1 LETIDLKLYPMGDCW
16 IALLRGINVG
26 TAKRIAMADLRATVQ
41 SLGYQD
47 VATLLNSGNVVFRQ
61 PKGAKAPPAPAIEQA
76 VAKRLGVS
84 ATVIAMP
91 VTALDA
97 ILRTN
102 PLAKPSRD
110 PSRLLVAAVRDGAV
124 LGRLAALAK
133 QDWGREELAC
143 GPAAGYLWCP
153 DGISAGAL
161 FMALNKT
168 LGDGVTMRNWATMS
182 KLQAMTRAPAAT
194 VSRPP
199 RRAK

>member
-1 LETIDLKLYPMGDCW
+1 M
-16 IALLRGINVG
+16 
-26 TAKRIAMADLRATVQ
+26 
-41 SLGYQD
+41 
-47 VATLLNSGNVVFRQ
+47 
-61 PKGAKAPPAPAIEQA
+61 
-76 VAKRLGVS
+76 AKRLGVS

-91 VTALDA
+91 VTALDT
-97 ILRTN
+97 ILRAN

-110 PSRLLVAAVRDGAV
+110 PSRLLVAAVRDGAA

-161 FMALNKT
+161 FMALNKA
-168 LGDGVTMRNWATMS
+168 LGDGVTMRNWATML

-194 VSRPP
+194 ASKPP